1 MKHNDFISIVL
12 TLYNKAQYIEETIFS
27 IYKQRYINREL
38 IIVDDCSTDGSFE
51 IAKSFCEKIW
61 ITKKCKFIKNK
72 KNLRVAKTFERWLK
86 EAKGDWIAMCD
97 GDDILMKNKLEE
109 NLSFCLKNNID
120 FCYSD
125 LTTIDENNNIISI
138 SRMKQAH
145 LNNNRKKYNKL
156 IYGGNATWTSI
167 FFSKKIWDGLK
178 VDWFPDHIYQDRR
191 AVIYASIKNYKI
203 WFIKKSLAY
212 YRRCNICITWN
223 KKNKGNK
230 EILQWR
236 KEILNGEILCC
247 DYIIHNKIY
256 TNNEQKKRCSNHLLI
271 NKLFIDFI
279 DSKKYFMNFSLLRS
293 TLYIREHEH
302 YYRIFIIQARKLLH
316 WMSKILWFY
325 R

>member
-1 MKHNDFISIVL
+1 MEKELISIVL
-12 TLYNKAQYIEETIFS
+12 TLYNKAPYIEETIFS
-27 IYKQRYINREL
+27 IYKQTYINWEL
-38 IIVDDCSTDGSFE
+38 IIVDDCSTDWSFE
-51 IAKSFCEKIW
+51 IAKSFCEKLW
-61 ITKKCKFIKNK
+61 IIEKCKFIKNEN
-72 KNLRVAKTFERWLK
+72 NLRVAKTFERWLK
-86 EAKGDWIAMCD
+86 ECEWDWIAICD

-109 NLSFCLKNNID
+109 NLSFCLKNYID

-125 LTTIDENNNIISI
+125 LVTIDENNCIIST
-138 SRMKQAH
+138 SRIKQVH
-145 LNNNRKKYNKL
+145 LNVNRKRYNKL
-156 IYGGNATWTSI
+156 IYGWNATWSSI

-247 DYIIHNKIY
+247 NYIIHNKIY
-256 TNNEQKKRCSNHLLI
+256 TSNKQKKRCSNHESL
-271 NKLFIDFI
+271 NNLFINFI
-279 DSKKYFMNFSLLRS
+279 DSKNIFVSFKILKNVF
-293 TLYIREHEH
+293 YIGELED
-302 YYRIFIIQARKLLH
+302 YYRIFVIQLR
-316 WMSKILWFY
+316 KILYWVFKI
-325 R
+325 